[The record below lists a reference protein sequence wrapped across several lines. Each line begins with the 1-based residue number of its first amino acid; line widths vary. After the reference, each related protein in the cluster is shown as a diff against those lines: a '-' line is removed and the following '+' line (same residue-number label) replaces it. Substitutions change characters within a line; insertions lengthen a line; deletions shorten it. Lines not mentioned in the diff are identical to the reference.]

1 MNARTV
7 ENGADVVNAPL
18 RDNKI
23 EGFAA
28 VSLSPRTP
36 RKNDVAWID
45 RLLAGWLARRA
56 LRWAAGIE
64 RDIQAESLR
73 CIRDLEARWRYY
85 NSQLKF
91 KCDVSLAEIIDGFA
105 MPVEVFILQTYPRLS
120 DSKLMWMMIF
130 VAIQKAGTHPQDELN
145 AAVAALQQKYGAN
158 IPAA

>member
-1 MNARTV
+1 
-7 ENGADVVNAPL
+7 
-18 RDNKI
+18 
-23 EGFAA
+23 
-28 VSLSPRTP
+28 
-36 RKNDVAWID
+36 VAWID
-45 RLLAGWLARRA
+45 RLLAGWLVRRA

-91 KCDVSLAEIIDGFA
+91 KSDVSLAEIIDGFA
-105 MPVEVFILQTYPRLS
+105 MPVEIFIAQTYPRLS
-120 DSKLMWMMIF
+120 ESKLMWMMIF

-158 IPAA
+158 VPAA